1 MIEELNEGRQTEERM
16 MEEWRCE
23 RRDTSEEY
31 ANERMIKMG
40 KYGGRKMKEKE
51 REQREEHR

>member
-1 MIEELNEGRQTEERM
+1 MIEELSEGRQTEEVM

-40 KYGGRKMKEKE
+40 KYGGR
-51 REQREEHR
+51 